1 MTKTQPISASLGRK
15 RLAILT
21 VGALGAGGLIVLGAI
36 LPAEFNKD
44 YLGVGKLTGLSRL
57 WAPDEV
63 DIDPN
68 AGGVARAHNYPIG
81 YRSDVIEIPLTGI
94 NAGSEGFSLE
104 YKVKTAKDATF
115 IYEWEVIGAT
125 DPSDME
131 FDFHGHTVPRSPDE
145 KMVVSSYEKA
155 NGIRR
160 AGSLVAP
167 FDGIHGW
174 YFQSWQGEPVIVRI
188 KISGFYDLI
197 PSGAPGNEAG
207 IVANVPATQARPN
220 PTLRSE
226 ALASANAKGK

>member
-1 MTKTQPISASLGRK
+1 MTKGGPVAASVGCL

-21 VGALGAGGLIVLGAI
+21 VGALVAGALIVLGAI

-68 AGGVARAHNYPIG
+68 AGGVARAHNYPTG
-81 YRSDVIEIPLTGI
+81 YRSDVIEIPLTAISG
-94 NAGSEGFSLE
+94 GSEGFSLE
-104 YKVKTAKDATF
+104 YKVKTIKDATF

-131 FDFHGHTVPRSPDE
+131 FDFHGHTVPTSPDE
-145 KMVVSSYEKA
+145 KMIVSSYEKS

-167 FDGIHGW
+167 FEGIHGW
-174 YFQSWQGEPVIVRI
+174 YFQSWQGVPVTVRI
-188 KISGFYDLI
+188 KISGFYELI

-207 IVANVPATQARPN
+207 IVANVPAAQARPN

-226 ALASANAKGK
+226 ALAKAKAK